1 MESDLKL
8 TYDSKNF
15 KKTVNYTGG
24 STLKI
29 GVITWTGCEAKVIVP
44 NEKVSIYVA
53 KKSGAAYKKVSSG
66 TTIKKGYRIK
76 FTAPFDFNA
85 VISIFFESAPT
96 YDAYAITYDTY
107 QDIGFLGTSKTIDKQ
122 IDITWKSG
130 TYLRLEKSLNTS
142 SSNYQD
148 IGNSPL

>member
-1 MESDLKL
+1 MTPS
-8 TYDSKNF
+8 
-15 KKTVNYTGG
+15 
-24 STLKI
+24 
-29 GVITWTGCEAKVIVP
+29 
-44 NEKVSIYVA
+44 
-53 KKSGAAYKKVSSG
+53 
-66 TTIKKGYRIK
+66 
-76 FTAPFDFNA
+76 DFNT